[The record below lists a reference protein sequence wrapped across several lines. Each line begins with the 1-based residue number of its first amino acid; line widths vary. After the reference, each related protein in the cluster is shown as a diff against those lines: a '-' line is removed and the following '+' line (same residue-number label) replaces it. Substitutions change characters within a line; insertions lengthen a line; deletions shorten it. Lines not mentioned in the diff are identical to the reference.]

1 MDWVVKSVTRPA
13 RRSRSRLQMW
23 CLEQGSSP
31 AVGSSKSNTCK
42 GQRDQSSSS
51 PSCVYLAQFHACI
64 TSFHAFD
71 DLTQRRKCILK
82 YWLFL
87 LLFLLLQYYHPLIKN
102 IVLIEPDS
110 PILPASELM
119 GQEPWNGRGKS
130 QQSLCQV
137 NTQSYAPKLYALC
150 VHEHN
155 RSPPEDSLKS
165 QFQET
170 IFVFAPHSGH
180 QHKHSERR

>member
-1 MDWVVKSVTRPA
+1 MSKVLEGHISPVFAFAQLGLGGHSDKACPASTDCVPVGPTCGLCPGNPSFAAPQGDSLGSPAWASASSMDWVVKSVTRPA

-42 GQRDQSSSS
+42 GQRDQSSLG

-87 LLFLLLQYYHPLIKN
+87 LLFLLLQYYLLIN
-102 IVLIEPDS
+102 ITL
-110 PILPASELM
+110 
-119 GQEPWNGRGKS
+119 
-130 QQSLCQV
+130 
-137 NTQSYAPKLYALC
+137 
-150 VHEHN
+150 
-155 RSPPEDSLKS
+155 
-165 QFQET
+165 
-170 IFVFAPHSGH
+170 
-180 QHKHSERR
+180 